1 MDKRLFNRLAKI
13 EQHIDAL
20 KQVEGEFLYLEA
32 HKKVMFSSLFISAE
46 GKSVAEREAAAY
58 SSKEWVDFADGHA
71 SKEAEYNYM
80 RRLYELKL
88 KAYDAEHLTLKTEAP
103 AIGRQGATT

>member
-1 MDKRLFNRLAKI
+1 
-13 EQHIDAL
+13 
-20 KQVEGEFLYLEA
+20 
-32 HKKVMFSSLFISAE
+32 
-46 GKSVAEREAAAY
+46 
-58 SSKEWVDFADGHA
+58 
-71 SKEAEYNYM
+71 M